1 MIRHFLFLL
10 LSVFVCFSCGKG
22 KELPFWKKEEQVL
35 RINFTYSPFT
45 ADPRKGTDPVTTVTS
60 YMFYEGLT
68 SLEPDGTVKPALAE
82 KIKIS
87 RDRKKFIFTLRKSM
101 WSDGSPLT
109 AYHFEMAW
117 KKVLSPDFLSRASH
131 LLYPIKNGEK
141 AKRGECSLDE
151 VGVEA
156 LDEQT
161 LLVHLERPTPYF
173 LELTAYPTYF
183 PVPYHGNEVHH
194 PNQQGRLLS
203 NGPFMLSSWRNDDEI
218 IAVKNP
224 YYWNVEEVRLDEIQA
239 SIIAEEATALKLFDQ
254 GKLDYVGGLISPL
267 PIDSVSPLK
276 ETDLLRHR
284 PIAGTT
290 LCSINVDRFPFNNV
304 HIRKAF
310 ACAIDKKIVT
320 ENISQMFD
328 DIASGPVPLIFKE
341 AAKNFHEDY
350 SKEVAKHHFELGLQ
364 ELGITKE
371 EFPQVT
377 YSYFNSE
384 LQRNLA
390 ITLQS
395 FWKEVL
401 GVTVNLEGKELK
413 SHLNKLHTHKF
424 HIAQM
429 SWIGQ
434 YHDRMNFLE
443 RFASKNSYCNYG
455 QWEDPR
461 YSALINDS
469 YYLENGKRRAVLNEA
484 EELLIEEMP
493 IIPIYH
499 FHSVYL
505 KIPQLRDLAISPMGD
520 IRFHKAYL
528 DPK

>member
-1 MIRHFLFLL
+1 MVRHFSFLI
-10 LSVFVCFSCGKG
+10 LSIFLCFSCEKGKG
-22 KELPFWKKEEQVL
+22 LSFGKKEAQVV

-60 YMFYEGLT
+60 YLFYEGLT

-87 RDRKKFIFTLRKSM
+87 RDRKKIIFTLRKSM

-109 AYHFEMAW
+109 AYHFETSW
-117 KKVLSPDFLSRASH
+117 KKVLSPEFPTRTAH
-131 LLYPIKNGEK
+131 LLYPIKNAER
-141 AKRGECSLDE
+141 AKLGECSLDE

-173 LELTAYPTYF
+173 LELTAYPSYF
-183 PVPYHGNEVHH
+183 PVPYHGDEVLH
-194 PNQQGRLLS
+194 PNQQGGLLS

-224 YYWNVEEVRLDEIQA
+224 YYWNVEEVQLDEVHA

-267 PIDSVSPLK
+267 PLDAVSPLK
-276 ETDLLRHR
+276 GTSLLRHR

-290 LCSINVDRFPFNNV
+290 LCSFNVHRFPFNNV

-310 ACAIDKKIVT
+310 AYAIDKKVVT

-328 DIASGPVPLIFKE
+328 DIASGPVPLVLKE
-341 AAKNFHEDY
+341 AAQTIYEDFN
-350 SKEVAKHHFELGLQ
+350 KEVAKHHFELGLQ
-364 ELGITKE
+364 ELGITTE
-371 EFPQVT
+371 EFPQIT

-395 FWKEVL
+395 FWKEAL
-401 GVTVNLEGKELK
+401 GITVNLEGKELK
-413 SHLNKLHTHKF
+413 SHLSILHNHKF
-424 HIAQM
+424 EIAQM

-443 RFASKNSYCNYG
+443 RFATKSSYCNYG
-455 QWEDPR
+455 EWENPH

-469 YYLENGKRRAVLNEA
+469 YYLENGKRRAILNEA

-505 KIPQLRDLAISPMGD
+505 KNPQLRGLAISPMGD